1 MSSDLNE
8 DNLTEPTSD
17 RPLSDYERRMM
28 RRTRICIY
36 IIIVG
41 LVNFLAYTIGYMQ
54 LGGDAMNGYVRQVV
68 TPDKIHHLHY
78 FLVAKGI
85 PYEVGRSVWI
95 YSAVH
100 SISVWVTVGAVLL
113 AMLTLAK
120 DRIVSSMRTSIVR
133 GRTLITIVAT
143 VVTLMS
149 LSITTWF
156 LLHMIQQLGN
166 PTPLRIVAP

>member
-8 DNLTEPTSD
+8 DTLGELTND
-17 RPLSDYERRMM
+17 RPLSDYERKMI

-36 IIIVG
+36 IIVIG
-41 LVNFLAYTIGYMQ
+41 LINFLAYTVGYIF
-54 LGGDAMNGYVRQVV
+54 LDGDAMNGYVRQVV
-68 TPDKIHHLHY
+68 TPDKVHRLHY
-78 FLVAKGI
+78 FLVAKGMA
-85 PYEVGRSVWI
+85 YEVNRSTWV

-100 SISVWVTVGAVLL
+100 SISIWVTVGAVLL

-149 LSITTWF
+149 LSITAWF
-156 LLHMIQQLGN
+156 LIYMIQQLTV
-166 PTPLRIVAP
+166 PARMAAP

>member
-8 DNLTEPTSD
+8 DNLTELSAD
-17 RPLSDYERRMM
+17 RPLSDYERTMM

-36 IIIVG
+36 IIIIG
-41 LVNFLAYTIGYMQ
+41 LINFLAYTIAYMN

-68 TPDKIHHLHY
+68 TSDRVHHLHY
-78 FLVAKGI
+78 FLVSKGL
-85 PYEVGRSVWI
+85 PCEVNRSVWV
-95 YSAVH
+95 YSAIH

-143 VVTLMS
+143 MVTLMS

-156 LLHMIQQLGN
+156 LIYMIQQLQN
-166 PTPLRIVAP
+166 PLRIAAP